1 MTKPQKIPKTKL
13 VHSTI
18 VQALATQKQKLNN
31 NLNKIV

>member
-13 VHSTI
+13 VTSTL
-18 VQALATQKQKLNN
+18 VQALATRERKVNN